1 MTKWMADM
9 TLCSSTKH
17 QTLIE
22 EAENERMCV
31 LSLALAV
38 MVMLISSPVP
48 NGARHLICCAGSHVS
63 RCTLCDMQKQCLH
76 EESMGRQPSRKPSHI
91 LHRCTAGT
99 C

>member
-31 LSLALAV
+31 LSLVLAV
-38 MVMLISSPVP
+38 VVMLISSPVP
-48 NGARHLICCAGSHVS
+48 NGGCHLICCAGSHLS
-63 RCTLCDMQKQCLH
+63 WRNLCDMQKQRLH
-76 EESMGRQPSRKPSHI
+76 EGSVGGQPSRKPSHI